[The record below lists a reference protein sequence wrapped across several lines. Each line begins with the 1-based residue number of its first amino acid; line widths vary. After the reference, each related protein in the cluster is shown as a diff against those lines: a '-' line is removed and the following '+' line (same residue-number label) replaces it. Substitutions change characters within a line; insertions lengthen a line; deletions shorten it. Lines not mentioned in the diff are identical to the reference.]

1 MHLTPWERRHLAC
14 GGPDEAGPS
23 PWERGHPARGGRAG
37 ARPFLL
43 WEVRLPVAQSEAL
56 SVQMCKYPVS
66 NIQYQFQCQFKCR
79 HQLLLKLVIYDL
91 HTCTFAHCL
100 HPLRVSASPV
110 PPPHTENQ
118 LSEHGAEILH
128 HPESADGSS
137 AYLKAASSRAFS
149 LIDYLRFGK

>member
-37 ARPFLL
+37 ARPFHL
-43 WEVRLPVAQSEAL
+43 WEVRLPAAQSEAL

-79 HQLLLKLVIYDL
+79 HQLLLKL
-91 HTCTFAHCL
+91 
-100 HPLRVSASPV
+100 
-110 PPPHTENQ
+110 E
-118 LSEHGAEILH
+118 
-128 HPESADGSS
+128 
-137 AYLKAASSRAFS
+137 
-149 LIDYLRFGK
+149 IDYLHTYTFTHCLPSSR